1 MKKILFADN
10 NLNIGGVQK
19 AFVSLLHEIE
29 KDFDITLVLFHQ
41 DGELLEQIPQSV
53 KIVPAHGYCELLGIT
68 QKQANQMNMI
78 KAMVRAF
85 AVVLSR
91 VAGSALPTRFLIG
104 RKIRYEG
111 YDYAISFMHFSPEK
125 QFYGGTNEYILNAV
139 KAKSKIAFVHCD
151 FLQYGGNLR
160 YAEKQYKRF
169 DRIAICSDSCKNKFI
184 TAFPGLKDK
193 AFAVRNCNIYD
204 QIIAEA
210 DADSVIYEEDKLN
223 VITVARLSE
232 EKEVS
237 RGIAAVADCIRQG
250 IRVKYHIVGDG
261 PEKAKL
267 ENYAKELGIE
277 EHVIFHGLQ
286 KNPYRFMTHA
296 DLFLLTSRHEAA
308 PMVFDEA
315 RCLALPVL
323 TTDTCSAREIVA
335 DADAGWVCDNSVQG
349 VCSKLK
355 RILSNPEMLYAVRKQ
370 LQIQSFDNTKAIQQF
385 YAMLKGEQ

>member
-41 DGELLEQIPQSV
+41 DGELLEQIPKSV
-53 KIVPAHGYCELLGIT
+53 KIVPAHGCCDLLGIT
-68 QKQANQMNMI
+68 QKQANQMNVL
-78 KAMVRAF
+78 KALVRAF
-85 AVVLSR
+85 AVGLSR
-91 VAGSALPTRFLIG
+91 VAGSAVPTRFLIG
-104 RKIRYEG
+104 RRIRYRG

-125 QFYGGTNEYILNAV
+125 QFYGGINEYILNAV
-139 KAKSKIAFVHCD
+139 EAKSKIAFVHCD
-151 FLQYGGNLR
+151 FLQYGGNLQ

-184 TAFPGLKDK
+184 AAFPCLKDK
-193 AFAVRNCNIYD
+193 SFAVRNCNIYD

-210 DADSVIYEEDKLN
+210 DIDPIIYAKDELN

-250 IRVKYHIVGDG
+250 IPVRYHIVGDG
-261 PEKAKL
+261 PEKEKL
-267 ENYAKELGIE
+267 ENYAEELGIGE
-277 EHVIFHGLQ
+277 QVVFHGLQ
-286 KNPYRFMTHA
+286 KNPYRFMKHA

-315 RCLALPVL
+315 RCLGLPVL
-323 TTDTCSAREIVA
+323 TTDTCSAREMVA
-335 DADAGWVCDNSVQG
+335 NTDAGWVCDNSLQG
-349 VCSKLK
+349 VCSELK
-355 RILSNPEMLYAVRKQ
+355 RILSNPEVLCAMRDQLLMQSSDNKKAV
-370 LQIQSFDNTKAIQQF
+370 QQF